1 MEKSLKNKKGFTL
14 TELIVVIAI
23 IGILAAVLIPSIT
36 SYIRN
41 AKESAAIQD
50 ASAMYQELIAEV
62 NVTDDI
68 YETLTTNKYYIVETL
83 TTNKYYNVETD
94 RRYYVLLENG
104 SCNVSPLKD
113 NSVVD
118 AASAAT
124 EFNIEGVS
132 TFFVLRKVNEAYCVL
147 ELSKKDTTWIE
158 SQTPVYPTQ
167 TQTE

>member
-68 YETLTTNKYYIVETL
+68 YETLTTNKYYIVET
-83 TTNKYYNVETD
+83 D
-94 RRYYVLLENG
+94 GGYYVLLENG
-104 SCNVSPLKD
+104 SCNVPPLKD

-132 TFFVLRKVNEAYCVL
+132 TFFVLRKENEAYRVL
-147 ELSKKDTTWIE
+147 ELSKENTTRPE
-158 SQTPVYPTQ
+158 SQTLVYPTQ

>member
-1 MEKSLKNKKGFTL
+1 MGKLLKNKKGFTL

-68 YETLTTNKYYIVETL
+68 YETLTTNKYYIVET
-83 TTNKYYNVETD
+83 D
-94 RRYYVLLENG
+94 GGYYVLLENG

-118 AASAAT
+118 AAAAAN
-124 EFNIEGVS
+124 EFNIDGVS
-132 TFFVLRKVNEAYCVL
+132 TFFVLRKVNEEYRVL
-147 ELSKKDTTWIE
+147 ELTKEGTTWTE
-158 SQTPVYPTQ
+158 SQTSVYPKQ
-167 TQTE
+167 TV

>member
-68 YETLTTNKYYIVETL
+68 YETLTTNKYYIVEI
-83 TTNKYYNVETD
+83 D
-94 RRYYVLLENG
+94 GGYYVLLENG

-132 TFFVLRKVNEAYCVL
+132 TFFVLRKENEAYRVL
-147 ELSKKDTTWIE
+147 ELSKENTTWTE

>member
-68 YETLTTNKYYIVETL
+68 YETLTTNKYYIVET
-83 TTNKYYNVETD
+83 D
-94 RRYYVLLENG
+94 GGYYVLLENG

-132 TFFVLRKVNEAYCVL
+132 TFFVLRKVNEEYRVL
-147 ELSKKDTTWIE
+147 ELTKEGATWTE
-158 SQTPVYPTQ
+158 SQTSVYPKQ
-167 TQTE
+167 TDGKRG

>member
-68 YETLTTNKYYIVETL
+68 YETLTTINII
-83 TTNKYYNVETD
+83 
-94 RRYYVLLENG
+94 LLKPMG
-104 SCNVSPLKD
+104 D
-113 NSVVD
+113 IM
-118 AASAAT
+118 
-124 EFNIEGVS
+124 F
-132 TFFVLRKVNEAYCVL
+132 Y
-147 ELSKKDTTWIE
+147 
-158 SQTPVYPTQ
+158 
-167 TQTE
+167 

>member
-68 YETLTTNKYYIVETL
+68 YETLTTNKYYIVET
-83 TTNKYYNVETD
+83 D
-94 RRYYVLLENG
+94 GGYYVLLENG
-104 SCNVSPLKD
+104 SCNVSPKK
-113 NSVVD
+113 VVD
-118 AASAAT
+118 AAAAAN
-124 EFNIEGVS
+124 EFNIDGVS
-132 TFFVLRKVNEAYCVL
+132 TFFVLRKGNDEEYRVL
-147 ELSKKDTTWIE
+147 KLTKESTTWRPE
-158 SQTPVYPTQ
+158 SQTSVYP
-167 TQTE
+167 E

>member
-14 TELIVVIAI
+14 TELIVAIAI

-68 YETLTTNKYYIVETL
+68 YETLTTNKYYIVET
-83 TTNKYYNVETD
+83 D
-94 RRYYVLLENG
+94 GGYYVLLENG

-132 TFFVLRKVNEAYCVL
+132 TFFVLRKVNEAYRVL
-147 ELSKKDTTWIE
+147 ELSKENTTWTE

>member
-68 YETLTTNKYYIVETL
+68 YETLTTNKYYIVET
-83 TTNKYYNVETD
+83 D
-94 RRYYVLLENG
+94 GGYYVLLENG
-104 SCNVSPLKD
+104 SCNVSPKK
-113 NSVVD
+113 VVD
-118 AASAAT
+118 AAAAAN
-124 EFNIEGVS
+124 EFNIDGVS
-132 TFFVLRKVNEAYCVL
+132 TFFVLRKGNDEEYHVL
-147 ELSKKDTTWIE
+147 ELTKEGTTWRPE
-158 SQTPVYPTQ
+158 SQTSVYP
-167 TQTE
+167 E

>member
-68 YETLTTNKYYIVETL
+68 YETLTTNKYYIVET
-83 TTNKYYNVETD
+83 D
-94 RRYYVLLENG
+94 GGYYVLLENG

-118 AASAAT
+118 AASAAA

-132 TFFVLRKVNEAYCVL
+132 TFFVLKKVNEAYRVF
-147 ELSKKDTTWIE
+147 ELSKENTTWTGSE
-158 SQTPVYPTQ
+158 SETPIYPTQ
-167 TQTE
+167 TQAE

>member
-68 YETLTTNKYYIVETL
+68 YETLTTNKYYIVET
-83 TTNKYYNVETD
+83 D
-94 RRYYVLLENG
+94 GGYYVLLENG

-124 EFNIEGVS
+124 EFDIEGVS
-132 TFFVLRKVNEAYCVL
+132 TFFVLRKVNEAYRVL
-147 ELSKKDTTWIE
+147 ELSKENTTWIE

>member
-1 MEKSLKNKKGFTL
+1 MGKLLKNKKGFTL

-68 YETLTTNKYYIVETL
+68 YETLTTNKYYIVET
-83 TTNKYYNVETD
+83 D
-94 RRYYVLLENG
+94 GGYYVLLENG
-104 SCNVSPLKD
+104 SCNVSPKK
-113 NSVVD
+113 VVD
-118 AASAAT
+118 AAAAAN
-124 EFNIEGVS
+124 EFNIDGVS
-132 TFFVLRKVNEAYCVL
+132 TFFVLKKGNEEYRVL
-147 ELSKKDTTWIE
+147 ELTKEGTTWIE
-158 SQTPVYPTQ
+158 SKTSVYP
-167 TQTE
+167 E

>member
-68 YETLTTNKYYIVETL
+68 YETLTTNKYYIVET
-83 TTNKYYNVETD
+83 D
-94 RRYYVLLENG
+94 GGYYVLLENG
-104 SCNVSPLKD
+104 SCNVSPKK
-113 NSVVD
+113 VVD
-118 AASAAT
+118 AAAAAN
-124 EFNIEGVS
+124 EFNIDGVS
-132 TFFVLRKVNEAYCVL
+132 TFFVLRKVNEEYRVL
-147 ELSKKDTTWIE
+147 ELTKEGTTWPKP
-158 SQTPVYPTQ
+158 QTSVYP
-167 TQTE
+167 E

>member
-68 YETLTTNKYYIVETL
+68 YETLTTNKYYIVET
-83 TTNKYYNVETD
+83 D
-94 RRYYVLLENG
+94 GGYYVLLENG

-118 AASAAT
+118 AASSAT

-132 TFFVLRKVNEAYCVL
+132 TFFVLRKVNEAYRVL
-147 ELSKKDTTWIE
+147 ELSKENTTWTE

>member
-68 YETLTTNKYYIVETL
+68 YETLTTNKYYIVET
-83 TTNKYYNVETD
+83 D
-94 RRYYVLLENG
+94 GGYYVLLENG

-118 AASAAT
+118 AASAAA

-132 TFFVLRKVNEAYCVL
+132 TFFVLRKVNEAYRVL
-147 ELSKKDTTWIE
+147 ELSKENTTWKE
-158 SQTPVYPTQ
+158 SQTPIYPTQ

>member
-68 YETLTTNKYYIVETL
+68 YETLTTNKYYIVET
-83 TTNKYYNVETD
+83 D
-94 RRYYVLLENG
+94 GGYYVLLENG

-132 TFFVLRKVNEAYCVL
+132 TFFVLRKVNEAYRVL
-147 ELSKKDTTWIE
+147 ELSKENLTWTE

>member
-68 YETLTTNKYYIVETL
+68 YETLTTNQYYIVET
-83 TTNKYYNVETD
+83 D
-94 RRYYVLLENG
+94 GGYYVLLENG

-132 TFFVLRKVNEAYCVL
+132 TFFVLRKVNEAYRVL
-147 ELSKKDTTWIE
+147 ELSKENTTWTE
-158 SQTPVYPTQ
+158 SQTPIYPTQ

>member
-68 YETLTTNKYYIVETL
+68 YETLTTNKYYIVET
-83 TTNKYYNVETD
+83 D
-94 RRYYVLLENG
+94 GGYYVLLENG

-147 ELSKKDTTWIE
+147 ELSKENTTWTE

>member
-68 YETLTTNKYYIVETL
+68 YETLTTNKYYIVET
-83 TTNKYYNVETD
+83 D
-94 RRYYVLLENG
+94 GGYYVLLENG

-132 TFFVLRKVNEAYCVL
+132 TFFVLRKVNEAYRVL
-147 ELSKKDTTWIE
+147 ELSKEKLTWTE

>member
-36 SYIRN
+36 SIIRN

-68 YETLTTNKYYIVETL
+68 YETLTTNKYYIVET
-83 TTNKYYNVETD
+83 D
-94 RRYYVLLENG
+94 GGYYVLLENG
-104 SCNVSPLKD
+104 SCNVSPKK
-113 NSVVD
+113 VVD
-118 AASAAT
+118 AAAAAN
-124 EFNIEGVS
+124 EFNIDGVS
-132 TFFVLRKVNEAYCVL
+132 TFFVLRKVKVNEEYRVL
-147 ELSKKDTTWIE
+147 ELTKEGTTWIE
-158 SQTPVYPTQ
+158 SQTSVYPEQ
-167 TQTE
+167 TV

>member
-68 YETLTTNKYYIVETL
+68 YETLTTNKYYIV
-83 TTNKYYNVETD
+83 KTD
-94 RRYYVLLENG
+94 GGYYVLLENG
-104 SCNVSPLKD
+104 SCNVSPKK
-113 NSVVD
+113 VVD
-118 AASAAT
+118 AAAAAN
-124 EFNIEGVS
+124 EFNIDGVS
-132 TFFVLRKVNEAYCVL
+132 TFFVLRKGNDEEYRVL
-147 ELSKKDTTWIE
+147 ELTKEGTTWTE
-158 SQTPVYPTQ
+158 SQTSVYPEQ
-167 TQTE
+167 TV

>member
-68 YETLTTNKYYIVETL
+68 YETLTTNKYYIVET
-83 TTNKYYNVETD
+83 D
-94 RRYYVLLENG
+94 GGYYVLLENG

-132 TFFVLRKVNEAYCVL
+132 TFFVLRKVNEAYRVL
-147 ELSKKDTTWIE
+147 ELSKENTTWIE

>member
-68 YETLTTNKYYIVETL
+68 YETLTTNKYYIVET
-83 TTNKYYNVETD
+83 D
-94 RRYYVLLENG
+94 GGYYVLLENG

-118 AASAAT
+118 VASAAT

-132 TFFVLRKVNEAYCVL
+132 TFFVLRKVNEAYRVL
-147 ELSKKDTTWIE
+147 ELSKENTTWTE

>member
-68 YETLTTNKYYIVETL
+68 YETLTTNKYYIVET
-83 TTNKYYNVETD
+83 D
-94 RRYYVLLENG
+94 GGYYVLLENG

-132 TFFVLRKVNEAYCVL
+132 TFFVLRKVNEAYRVL
-147 ELSKKDTTWIE
+147 ELSKENTTWTE
-158 SQTPVYPTQ
+158 SQTPIYLTQ

>member
-68 YETLTTNKYYIVETL
+68 YETLTTNKYYIVET
-83 TTNKYYNVETD
+83 D
-94 RRYYVLLENG
+94 GGYYVLLENG
-104 SCNVSPLKD
+104 SCNVSPKK
-113 NSVVD
+113 VVD
-118 AASAAT
+118 AAAAAN
-124 EFNIEGVS
+124 EFNIDGVS
-132 TFFVLRKVNEAYCVL
+132 TFFVLRKGNDEEYRVL
-147 ELSKKDTTWIE
+147 ELTKEGTTWPKP
-158 SQTPVYPTQ
+158 QTSVYPEQ
-167 TQTE
+167 TV

>member
-68 YETLTTNKYYIVETL
+68 YETLTTNKYYIVET
-83 TTNKYYNVETD
+83 D
-94 RRYYVLLENG
+94 GGYYVLLENG

-132 TFFVLRKVNEAYCVL
+132 TFFVLRKENEAYRVL
-147 ELSKKDTTWIE
+147 ELSKENTTWPK
-158 SQTPVYPTQ
+158 SQTPIYPTQ

>member
-1 MEKSLKNKKGFTL
+1 M
-14 TELIVVIAI
+14 IVVIAI

-68 YETLTTNKYYIVETL
+68 YETLTTNKYYIVET
-83 TTNKYYNVETD
+83 D
-94 RRYYVLLENG
+94 GGYYVLLENG

-132 TFFVLRKVNEAYCVL
+132 TFFVLRKVNEAYRVL
-147 ELSKKDTTWIE
+147 ELSKENTTWTE

>member
-68 YETLTTNKYYIVETL
+68 YETLTTNKYYIVET
-83 TTNKYYNVETD
+83 D
-94 RRYYVLLENG
+94 GGYYVLLENG
-104 SCNVSPLKD
+104 SCNVSPKK
-113 NSVVD
+113 VVD
-118 AASAAT
+118 AAAAAN
-124 EFNIEGVS
+124 EFNIDGVS
-132 TFFVLRKVNEAYCVL
+132 TFFVLRKENEEYRVL
-147 ELSKKDTTWIE
+147 ELTKEGTTWPKP
-158 SQTPVYPTQ
+158 QTSVYPEQ
-167 TQTE
+167 TV

>member
-68 YETLTTNKYYIVETL
+68 YETLTTNKYYIVET
-83 TTNKYYNVETD
+83 D
-94 RRYYVLLENG
+94 GGYYVLLENG
-104 SCNVSPLKD
+104 SCNVSPKK
-113 NSVVD
+113 VVD
-118 AASAAT
+118 AAAAAN
-124 EFNIEGVS
+124 EFNIDGVS
-132 TFFVLRKVNEAYCVL
+132 TFFVLRKGNDEEYRVL
-147 ELSKKDTTWIE
+147 KLTKKGTTWRPE
-158 SQTPVYPTQ
+158 SQTSVYP
-167 TQTE
+167 E

>member
-68 YETLTTNKYYIVETL
+68 YETLTTNKYYIVET
-83 TTNKYYNVETD
+83 D
-94 RRYYVLLENG
+94 GGYYVLLENG
-104 SCNVSPLKD
+104 SCNVSPKK
-113 NSVVD
+113 VVD
-118 AASAAT
+118 AAAAAN
-124 EFNIEGVS
+124 EFNIDGVS
-132 TFFVLRKVNEAYCVL
+132 TFFVLRKVNEEYRVL
-147 ELSKKDTTWIE
+147 KLTKEGTTWPKP
-158 SQTPVYPTQ
+158 QTSVYP
-167 TQTE
+167 E

>member
-68 YETLTTNKYYIVETL
+68 YETLTTNKYYIVET
-83 TTNKYYNVETD
+83 D
-94 RRYYVLLENG
+94 GGYYVLLENG

-132 TFFVLRKVNEAYCVL
+132 TFFVLRKVNEAYRVL
-147 ELSKKDTTWIE
+147 EFSKEDTTWTE

>member
-68 YETLTTNKYYIVETL
+68 YETLTTNKYYIVET
-83 TTNKYYNVETD
+83 D
-94 RRYYVLLENG
+94 GGYYVLLENG
-104 SCNVSPLKD
+104 SCNVSPKK
-113 NSVVD
+113 VVD
-118 AASAAT
+118 AAAAAN
-124 EFNIEGVS
+124 EFNIDGVS
-132 TFFVLRKVNEAYCVL
+132 TFFVLRKVNEEYRVL
-147 ELSKKDTTWIE
+147 ELTKEGTTWPE
-158 SQTPVYPTQ
+158 SQTSVYP
-167 TQTE
+167 E

>member
-50 ASAMYQELIAEV
+50 ASAMYQEFIAEV

-68 YETLTTNKYYIVETL
+68 YETLTTNKYYIVET
-83 TTNKYYNVETD
+83 D
-94 RRYYVLLENG
+94 GGYYVLLENG

-132 TFFVLRKVNEAYCVL
+132 TFFVLRKVNEAYRVL
-147 ELSKKDTTWIE
+147 ELSKENTTWTE

>member
-68 YETLTTNKYYIVETL
+68 YETLTTNKYYIVET
-83 TTNKYYNVETD
+83 D
-94 RRYYVLLENG
+94 GGYYVLLENG
-104 SCNVSPLKD
+104 SCNVSPKK
-113 NSVVD
+113 VVK
-118 AASAAT
+118 AAAAAN
-124 EFNIEGVS
+124 EFNIDGVS
-132 TFFVLRKVNEAYCVL
+132 TFFVLRKGKVNEEYHVL
-147 ELSKKDTTWIE
+147 ELTKKGTTWTE
-158 SQTPVYPTQ
+158 SQTSVYP
-167 TQTE
+167 E

>member
-68 YETLTTNKYYIVETL
+68 YETLTTNKYYIVET
-83 TTNKYYNVETD
+83 D
-94 RRYYVLLENG
+94 GGYYVLLENG

-132 TFFVLRKVNEAYCVL
+132 TFFVLRKVNEAYRVL
-147 ELSKKDTTWIE
+147 ELSKENTTWPE
-158 SQTPVYPTQ
+158 SQTQIYPTQ

>member
-68 YETLTTNKYYIVETL
+68 YETLTTNKYNIVETEGG
-83 TTNKYYNVETD
+83 YYD
-94 RRYYVLLENG
+94 LLENG

-132 TFFVLRKVNEAYCVL
+132 TFFVLRKVNEAYRVL
-147 ELSKKDTTWIE
+147 ELSKENTTWTE
-158 SQTPVYPTQ
+158 SQTPIYPTQ

>member
-68 YETLTTNKYYIVETL
+68 YETLTTNKYYIVET
-83 TTNKYYNVETD
+83 D
-94 RRYYVLLENG
+94 GGYYVLLENG

-132 TFFVLRKVNEAYCVL
+132 TFFVLRKVNEAYRVL
-147 ELSKKDTTWIE
+147 ELSKENTIWTE
-158 SQTPVYPTQ
+158 SQTPIYPTQ

>member
-68 YETLTTNKYYIVETL
+68 YETLTTNKYYIVET
-83 TTNKYYNVETD
+83 D
-94 RRYYVLLENG
+94 GGYYVLLENG

-132 TFFVLRKVNEAYCVL
+132 TFFVLRKENEAYRVL
-147 ELSKKDTTWIE
+147 ELSKEDTTWTE

>member
-68 YETLTTNKYYIVETL
+68 YETLTTNKYYIVET
-83 TTNKYYNVETD
+83 D
-94 RRYYVLLENG
+94 GGYYVLLENG
-104 SCNVSPLKD
+104 SCNVSPKK
-113 NSVVD
+113 VVD
-118 AASAAT
+118 AAAAAN
-124 EFNIEGVS
+124 EFNIDGVS
-132 TFFVLRKVNEAYCVL
+132 TFFVLRKVNEEYRVL
-147 ELSKKDTTWIE
+147 ELTKEGTTGPK
-158 SQTPVYPTQ
+158 SQTSVYP
-167 TQTE
+167 E

>member
-68 YETLTTNKYYIVETL
+68 YETLTTNKYYIVET
-83 TTNKYYNVETD
+83 D
-94 RRYYVLLENG
+94 GGYYVLLENG
-104 SCNVSPLKD
+104 SCNVNVSPLKD
-113 NSVVD
+113 NSVVE

-132 TFFVLRKVNEAYCVL
+132 TFFVLRKENEAYRVL
-147 ELSKKDTTWIE
+147 ELSKENTTWTE
-158 SQTPVYPTQ
+158 SQTPIYPTQ

>member
-68 YETLTTNKYYIVETL
+68 YETLTTNKYYIVET
-83 TTNKYYNVETD
+83 D
-94 RRYYVLLENG
+94 GGYYVLLENG

-113 NSVVD
+113 NNVVD

-132 TFFVLRKVNEAYCVL
+132 TFFVLRKVNEAYRVL
-147 ELSKKDTTWIE
+147 ELSKRGMLHLLFLEQKK
-158 SQTPVYPTQ
+158 
-167 TQTE
+167 